1 MTRLIKITLIMLLCI
16 EMVNGQADTNL
27 LAYKDSTYY
36 KESSIIQTYKSH
48 SKNELILY
56 QEVCYNEPVII
67 DEEYC
72 YTLKLIFL
80 DKENIKLDLVLNL
93 ANDTSIIKCEYGVLS
108 GWSLNYDNNIQISG
122 QIEIIEWGKKRITIK
137 ENIIVY
143 DKRKNTKRVFVGTR
157 TFTRQKRK
165 YLR

>member
-1 MTRLIKITLIMLLCI
+1 MTRLIKIIIIILFCI
-16 EMVNGQADTNL
+16 EIANGQADTNL
-27 LAYKDSTYY
+27 LSYKDSTYY
-36 KESSIIQTYKSH
+36 KESSIIQTYKMH

-56 QEVCYNEPVII
+56 QEVCYNEPGII
-67 DEEYC
+67 DEEHC

-80 DKENIKLDLVLNL
+80 DKEDIKLDSVLNL
-93 ANDTSIIKCEYGVLS
+93 SNDTSIIKCEYGILS
-108 GWSLNYDNNIQISG
+108 GWSLSYDNNIQISG